1 MARLCAQGAL
11 TGNLHLLRVVL
22 TPGGINARRHS
33 SAPQA
38 TFIWWRDLTCRF
50 PGCDAPA
57 QVCDIDHTTPYPYGP
72 THPSNTKLYCRS
84 HRVHKRLTAG
94 EMKFRRNPPLRR
106 RDGEEMPLAR
116 HTLELVSAAVLKIQS

>member
-1 MARLCAQGAL
+1 MALLCAQGAL
-11 TGNLHLLRVVL
+11 TGDLHLLRVVL

-72 THPSNTKLYCRS
+72 THPSNTKLYCCTHLRLS
-84 HRVHKRLTAG
+84 EVHLRTAPSNG
-94 EMKFRRNPPLRR
+94 RRAVPP
-106 RDGEEMPLAR
+106 GWG
-116 HTLELVSAAVLKIQS
+116 SASTVDRTDFVHGR